1 MENSNENQLPSAYNP
16 KEVEDRWY
24 QLWEKSGDF
33 IADANSPKPPFT
45 MVIPPP
51 NVTGS
56 LHMGHALN
64 NSLQDLVARYR
75 RMNGFNVLWVPGCDH
90 AGIATQNVVEKEL
103 KKEGK
108 SRHDLGREAFIERT
122 WKWKE
127 QYGATIMRQ
136 LCKLGSSCDWSR
148 ERFTM
153 DEGLSK
159 AVQEVF
165 ISLYNEKLIYQDY
178 YLINWCPRCQTAL
191 SDIEVEHKTVQGA
204 FYHIRY
210 PFAHDPANGLEVATT
225 RPETL
230 LGDTAV
236 AVHPEDERYT
246 GLAGKSV
253 TLPLLNRP
261 IPVIADTYVDRAFG
275 TGVVKITPAH
285 DFNDFQVGN
294 RHKLERINILNP
306 DGSLNENAGPYKG
319 MDRFEARKKIIA
331 DLEAQGFLL
340 KVEPLEHNV
349 GHCYRC
355 GTVVEPYY
363 SKQWF
368 VRMKPM
374 AETALQAVADGKTKF
389 VPEMWRVEYE
399 RWLSGIQDWCISRQ
413 IWWGHR
419 IPVYTCS
426 QGHAFASKPNP
437 TSCPQ
442 CGDKKL
448 TQDPDVLDTW
458 FSSGLWPFST
468 LGWPEKTKDLA
479 TFYPT
484 SLMVTS
490 WDILTFWVARMMML
504 GLKFMGQVP
513 FKEVYIHSL
522 VADEDGKKMSKSKG
536 NVVDPLLMIDKY
548 GTDALRFTMMSI
560 ETRQRYVALTPQKL
574 ESSRN
579 FVNKLYNATRFVLMT
594 LPPEGAV
601 PPVDLTR
608 LALEDKW
615 ILSRLSQTIAEVTED
630 YEKYRVAELAQTLY
644 RFLWNE
650 VCDWY
655 LEAVKPRLYNEAD
668 PVEKARALGVLVTVL
683 DGVLRLL
690 HPCMPFVTE
699 ELWHRL
705 PGKKTSIM
713 KAAWPKSS
721 DYPVEEGAITRF
733 EFLKEVV
740 TAIRTS
746 RSELNVPPSAKITV
760 AIVGNQEI
768 HDQTTECLPLI
779 HFLTRAEKV
788 SLESKRIPG
797 PVAFSPIKN
806 GGEVYILLEGLVD
819 LKAESAKLEKDRQK
833 LEKYVLSIEAKL
845 HNEQFVKNAPLELV
859 EGEKAKQKETKD
871 KISRIE
877 KNLKFLYG

>member
-1 MENSNENQLPSAYNP
+1 MENQPENQLPNAYSP

-24 QLWEKSGDF
+24 QVWEKSGDF
-33 IADANSPKPPFT
+33 AADKNSKKPPFC

-64 NSLQDLVARYR
+64 NSLQDLAARYR
-75 RMNGFNVLWVPGCDH
+75 RMNGYNVLWVPGCDH

-108 SRHDLGREAFIERT
+108 SRYDLGREAFVERT

-136 LCKLGSSCDWSR
+136 LRKLGSSCDWSR

-153 DEGLSK
+153 DEGLSR
-159 AVQEVF
+159 AVRQVF
-165 ISLYNEKLIYQDY
+165 VTLYNEKLIYQDY

-191 SDIEVEHKTVQGA
+191 SDIEVEHKTLEGA
-204 FYHIRY
+204 FYHLRY
-210 PFAHDPANGLEVATT
+210 PFAEDPNQGLEVATT

-236 AVHPEDERYT
+236 AVHPEDERYQ
-246 GLAGKSV
+246 GLVGKSV
-253 TLPLLNRP
+253 VLPLLNRKIP
-261 IPVIADTYVDRAFG
+261 IVADTYVDREFG

-306 DGSLNENAGPYKG
+306 DGTLNANAGPYQG
-319 MDRFEARKKIIA
+319 MDRFEARKKIVA
-331 DLEAQGFLL
+331 DLEAQGLLL
-340 KVEPLEHNV
+340 KVEPHEHNV

-355 GTVVEPYY
+355 QTVVEPYY

-368 VRMKPM
+368 VRMKPL
-374 AETALQAVADGKTKF
+374 AETALKAVGEGKTKF
-389 VPEMWRVEYE
+389 VPEMWKGEYE
-399 RWLSGIQDWCISRQ
+399 RWLAGIHDWCISRQ

-426 QGHAFASKPNP
+426 DCKPIFASADSP
-437 TSCPQ
+437 TSCPN
-442 CGDKKL
+442 CHGKKIE
-448 TQDPDVLDTW
+448 QDPDVLDTW
-458 FSSGLWPFST
+458 FSSSLWPFST
-468 LGWPEKTKDLA
+468 LGWPEKTTELA

-484 SLMVTS
+484 SLLVTS
-490 WDILTFWVARMMML
+490 WDILTFWVARMMMM

-522 VADEDGKKMSKSKG
+522 VADEEGKKMSKSKG
-536 NVVDPLLMIDKY
+536 NVVDPLLMIEKY
-548 GTDALRFTMMSI
+548 GTDALRFTLMGI
-560 ETRQRYVALTPQKL
+560 ETRQRYVALTPQRL

-594 LPPEGAV
+594 LSPGQPAPPLELGR
-601 PPVDLTR
+601 LT
-608 LALEDKW
+608 LEDQW

-630 YEKYRVAELAQTLY
+630 YERYRVAELSQTLY

-655 LEAVKPRLYNEAD
+655 LEAVKHRLYNEAD
-668 PVEKARALGVLVTVL
+668 PAEKSRAQGVLVTVL
-683 DGVLRLL
+683 DAVLRLL

-699 ELWHRL
+699 ELWRRL
-705 PGKKTSIM
+705 PGKTQSIM
-713 KAAWPKSS
+713 KAAWPKPTN
-721 DYPVEEGAITRF
+721 YPVDENAVTRF
-733 EFLKEVV
+733 EFLKETV
-740 TAIRTS
+740 TAVRTS
-746 RSELNVPPSAKITV
+746 RSELNIPPSGLLKLYTKGEKLQWGAD
-760 AIVGNQEI
+760 A
-768 HDQTTECLPLI
+768 
-779 HFLTRAEKV
+779 AESILLK
-788 SLESKRIPG
+788 SLARVVEMVPAQGRPPKTALA
-797 PVAFSPIKN
+797 VVN
-806 GGEVYILLEGLVD
+806 GGEIYIHLEGLID
-819 LKAESAKLEKDRQK
+819 LKAEAAKQQKERAKLEN
-833 LEKYVLSIEAKL
+833 YVKSIEAKL
-845 HNEQFVKNAPLELV
+845 SNQQFVQNAPSQLV
-859 EGEKAKQKETKD
+859 EGEKTKLSEAKE
-871 KISRIE
+871 KIARIE
-877 KNLKFLYG
+877 GNLSFLES